1 MHIFKGGIVAKAKGE
16 GEAAVAVFNRII
28 EWATKHKKAKA
39 ILPSLNKPA
48 TAKALA
54 EFETKTKLKLPE
66 SFAAIY
72 RLHDGQDEGAANE
85 ALDENSGIDSVESGL
100 FPSIEG
106 EGDLAHLLVP
116 LKEMASSMRGSQMPG
131 FTKGWVPF
139 GSNYGGDNIVL
150 DLASTDAKKRGRVL
164 QFNHEYGG
172 AFEIAPSFTE
182 YLEHI
187 ADGLES
193 KKIVWDDDAGLSYK
207 KGRDWDDLIDKKQV
221 EYDPKFVAEF
231 GGEG

>member
-1 MHIFKGGIVAKAKGE
+1 VAKAQGE
-16 GEAAVAVFNRII
+16 GEAAVAAFERII
-28 EWATKHKKAKA
+28 GWVTKHKKAKA

-48 TAKALA
+48 AAKAIA

-85 ALDENSGIDSVESGL
+85 ALDGASGVDSVESGL

-106 EGDLAHLLVP
+106 DGDLAHLLVP
-116 LKEMASSMRGSQMPG
+116 LKELASSTRGSQMPG

-150 DLASTDAKKRGRVL
+150 DLASTDPKKRGRVL
-164 QFNHEYGG
+164 QFNHDYGA
-172 AFEIAPSFTE
+172 AFEIAPSFAK

-187 ADGLES
+187 ADGLET
-193 KKIVWDDDAGLSYK
+193 KKIVWDDEAGLSYK
-207 KGRDWDDLIDKKQV
+207 KGRDWDDLIEKKKV
-221 EYDPKFVAEF
+221 EYDPKFMEQF
-231 GGEG
+231 GGDSE